1 MSEAVLELR
10 NIARHYREG
19 LARLDILTD
28 INLTICRGETVALI
42 GANGAGKSSI
52 LRAITGLRKIRK
64 GEIHYSGQRIDG
76 RNPAELVKAG
86 IAMVPEG
93 RRVFPYMSVKDNLL
107 MGAYL
112 RDDPASHSFRGP
124 TRRNRVM
131 FGPAGHAYVYRSYGI
146 HLCLNVVARKGEAV
160 LRAIAADPLEN
171 LNETSFKVIQSV
183 DKAFVGPVAIAYR
196 EKVPGPLRSG
206 IRNFL
211 SNIGEPIV
219 FVNFLLQGK
228 PGKAFETVGRFVVNT
243 TIGGAGLF
251 DVARNKPFH
260 LPRRNNGF
268 ADTLGYYG
276 VGPGPYFYLP
286 LIGPSTARDLFGWVL
301 DKSFLPAV
309 AGVPFSKPAFALG
322 TGTVKSL
329 DDRVAFDDEIEAFRD
344 TGDSYTAEREYYLA
358 MRRAEIEGLHGR
370 TVPAPVANPDAV
382 PTPAPVPAAAPTP
395 VATPVPQPVPGQ

>member
-1 MSEAVLELR
+1 MTGITFATLMFLAGGDQAVAAPAPEAAPVAVAAPAVVPAAPVEAAAAQPVAATPAPAAAAPVPPAADQAPLDDSA
-10 NIARHYREG
+10 IVVTAREKVPQDP
-19 LARLDILTD
+19 AQA
-28 INLTICRGETVALI
+28 INLATFE
-42 GANGAGKSSI
+42 
-52 LRAITGLRKIRK
+52 
-64 GEIHYSGQRIDG
+64 
-76 RNPAELVKAG
+76 
-86 IAMVPEG
+86 
-93 RRVFPYMSVKDNLL
+93 
-107 MGAYL
+107 
-112 RDDPASHSFRGP
+112 
-124 TRRNRVM
+124 
-131 FGPAGHAYVYRSYGI
+131 
-146 HLCLNVVARKGEAV
+146 VVD
-160 LRAIAADPLEN
+160 AADRA
-171 LNETSFKVIQSV
+171 V
-183 DKAFVGPVAIAYR
+183 VGPVAMGYKHGLPEPVR
-196 EKVPGPLRSG
+196 DGLH
-206 IRNFL
+206 NFL
-211 SNIGEPIV
+211 SNLTEPVV

-228 PGKAFETVGRFVVNT
+228 PGKAFETVGRFAVNT

-382 PTPAPVPAAAPTP
+382 PTPAPVPAAAPAP
-395 VATPVPQPVPGQ
+395 AATPAPQPVPGAGQ